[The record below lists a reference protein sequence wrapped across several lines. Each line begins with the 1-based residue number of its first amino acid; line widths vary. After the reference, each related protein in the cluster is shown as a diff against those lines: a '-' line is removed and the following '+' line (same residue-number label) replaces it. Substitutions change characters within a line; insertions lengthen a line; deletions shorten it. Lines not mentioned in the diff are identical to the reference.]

1 MPVDKSWINLP
12 SRSCHEYVNGVEKFV
27 EYAFQRI
34 KDDDMKIKCL
44 CNNCSNWYRRT
55 QAKVERHLLWRGM
68 RRDYIRWH
76 LHGEGNSEDD
86 EEDSD
91 EDEDDSSDDQV
102 QNIDDIPGM
111 IRDAYPHVKDGEEAS
126 RSEPQEPNEDAK
138 KFYRLLEES
147 EKPLYEGCE
156 KYSNLAFIVKLM
168 HIKCINCWS
177 NNSFNMLLE
186 LLKDAFPMCETLPT
200 SNYGAK
206 KIIGDLGLHYEK
218 IDACENDCML
228 YYKENSKANQCS
240 ICHLS
245 RWKTNNKD
253 GKGNGKKVPW
263 KVLRYFPLKP
273 RLQRLFMS
281 MKTVADMRW
290 HHDERLNDGVLRHPA
305 DAEAWK
311 SFNRIHESF
320 SLDPRNVRVSLATDG
335 FNPFG
340 NMNISHSSWPV
351 ILFPYNIPPWMCM
364 KEPYLFMSLLI
375 PGPKGPGNDIDVY
388 LRPLIDE
395 LKDLWEIGAYTYD
408 ASMQENFQMR
418 VALMWTINDF
428 TTYAYTSGWSTQGHL
443 ACPCCGNET
452 EHCKQQRLDG
462 RGKSHNWKK
471 RSIFF
476 DLLYWSTLSLHHNL
490 EVMHIEKNVCD
501 NVIGSVLD
509 IQGKTKDSLYARLDL
524 QEMGIRKELH
534 PKLVDGKNILPL
546 ACYTLSNVEQRAL

>member
-27 EYAFQRI
+27 EYAFQHI
-34 KDDDMKIKCL
+34 KDDDMKIKCP
-44 CNNCSNWYRRT
+44 CNDCSNRYRRT
-55 QAKVERHLLWRGM
+55 RAEVERHLLWRGM
-68 RRDYIRWH
+68 RRDYTRWH
-76 LHGEGNSEDD
+76 LHGEGNSEND

-91 EDEDDSSDDQV
+91 EDEDDSSDDEV

-111 IRDAYPHVKDGEEAS
+111 IQHTYPHVMDGEEES
-126 RSEPQEPNEDAK
+126 RSEPQEPNEDVK

-177 NNSFNMLLE
+177 KNSFNMLLE

-206 KIIGDLGLHYEK
+206 KIVGDLGLHYEK
-218 IDACENDCML
+218 IDACENDYML
-228 YYKENSKANQCS
+228 YYKENSKAYQCS
-240 ICHLS
+240 F
-245 RWKTNNKD
+245 W
-253 GKGNGKKVPW
+253 NGKKVPW

-281 MKTVADMRW
+281 AKTAADMRC
-290 HHDERLNDGVLRHPA
+290 HHDERLNDGVLRHPV

-311 SFNRIHESF
+311 SFVQIHELF
-320 SLDPRNVRVSLATDG
+320 SSDPQNVRVGLATDV

-351 ILFPYNIPPWMCM
+351 ILFPYNIPSWMCIR
-364 KEPYLFMSLLI
+364 EPYLFMSLLI
-375 PGPKGPGNDIDVY
+375 LGPKGPGNDIDVY
-388 LRPLIDE
+388 LRPLINK

-408 ASMQENFQMR
+408 ASTQENFQMR

-428 TTYAYTSGWSTQGHL
+428 PVYAYNSSWSTQGHL

-452 EHCKQQRLDG
+452 EHCRLPNGKKTCYMGHRRFLPMDHEWRLRETQFNGIREKKGAPKRLSGDDVLKQINGLPLITFGKAGKQQRL
-462 RGKSHNWKK
+462 
-471 RSIFF
+471 F
-476 DLLYWSTLSLHHNL
+476 LLLK
-490 EVMHIEKNVCD
+490 VM
-501 NVIGSVLD
+501 
-509 IQGKTKDSLYARLDL
+509 
-524 QEMGIRKELH
+524 
-534 PKLVDGKNILPL
+534 
-546 ACYTLSNVEQRAL
+546 